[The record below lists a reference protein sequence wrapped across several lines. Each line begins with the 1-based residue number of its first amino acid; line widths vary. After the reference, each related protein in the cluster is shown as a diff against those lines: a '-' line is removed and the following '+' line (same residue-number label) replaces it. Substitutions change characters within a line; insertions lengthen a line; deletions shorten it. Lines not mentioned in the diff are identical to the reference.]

1 MSGQPAVLQV
11 VIMRDGL
18 LVGSEIF
25 VVGQYTV
32 GSAETAD
39 LRLSD
44 VSIRSHH
51 ATLFFKNGRV
61 AIQDNA
67 TGNVQVNGHR
77 ITACEVRSIDEIVIG
92 PFALKTRVMNQKPQ
106 DTVRPAPAVAALLAT
121 QPGSARPPSVAP
133 TGAPPPLR
141 PMSSGRSD
149 IVNMPST
156 TVASARRLAEA
167 PEASALSSQ
176 PAQVPARPPAGRAL
190 HLISPPPAIE
200 PLPIPPPPPAPLSEP
215 RRAAVSNT
223 PSVVVS
229 PGVASPEVRR
239 PAKAKAPS
247 SRAVKPHAPTPLVT
261 GKESPPRLLVQMCWG
276 DTKQKVTSFRKSGR
290 KGFSLTAEDV
300 RQLELGSEPLRLA
313 RHKRKG
319 EFQIFVPSGASIE
332 RRQPDGE
339 FYPAEVDS
347 EHSLTLSP
355 GESVRLCG
363 RGELHLE
370 LAVVTSFRRPF
381 TNPLARVPWLLVAT
395 VLLVGGCF
403 GAFAYRVVTTPA
415 EPTFTDPKLNAVAVR
430 LFAPKPEEKKKVEE
444 KVKALKEKAKKPEE
458 KKDSK
463 VEKVLPKAVASDTK
477 KALKSVEKLIAA
489 PAMKELLSAM
499 DKLPA
504 GGPGAKNAKEYK
516 LSGLI
521 GNQPVAATGLGS
533 FGIGAGGSGSGIKG
547 SELLRGKLGIGS
559 LGAGNVGKGKVGG
572 TVGNAVARSVSA
584 QGTIDKEAVA
594 RVINAHLHEVSS
606 CYERAL
612 LKEPGLAGKIVLEWN
627 ISLAGTVASARTKS
641 STMRSAS
648 VETCILG
655 VLKQWK
661 FPPAKG
667 AGVVV
672 SYPFMFNSV
681 GY

>member
-1 MSGQPAVLQV
+1 
-11 VIMRDGL
+11 MRDGL

-25 VVGQYTV
+25 VVGQYVV

-39 LRLSD
+39 LRLND

-67 TGNVQVNGHR
+67 SGTLQVNGHR
-77 ITACEVRSIDEIVIG
+77 ITACEIRSIDEIVIG

-106 DTVRPAPAVAALLAT
+106 DNVRPAPAVAALLAT
-121 QPGSARPPSVAP
+121 QPGSARPPSIAP
-133 TGAPPPLR
+133 PVAPPPLR

-167 PEASALSSQ
+167 PEAAALPSQ
-176 PAQVPARPPAGRAL
+176 PSPVPARPPVGRAL
-190 HLISPPPAIE
+190 HLISPPPAVE
-200 PLPIPPPPPAPLSEP
+200 PLPIPPPVPSSEP
-215 RRAAVSNT
+215 RRAAVSHT

-229 PGVASPEVRR
+229 PAVATPDVRHQAKSKASP
-239 PAKAKAPS
+239 
-247 SRAVKPHAPTPLVT
+247 SRAGKPRAPTPHVT
-261 GKESPPRLLVQMCWG
+261 GKESPPRLLVQLCWG

-290 KGFSLTAEDV
+290 KGFSLAAEDV

-339 FYPAEVDS
+339 FHPAEVDS

-355 GESVRLCG
+355 GDTARLCG

-395 VLLVGGCF
+395 VLLVGGLF
-403 GAFAYRVVTTPA
+403 GAFAYRVVTMPV
-415 EPTFTDPKLNAVAVR
+415 EPNFSDPKLSAVAVR

-444 KVKALKEKAKKPEE
+444 KVKALKEKAKKAEE
-458 KKDSK
+458 KKESK
-463 VEKVLPKAVASDTK
+463 VEKVLPKAVATDTK

-521 GNQPVAATGLGS
+521 GNQPVAAAGLGS
-533 FGIGAGGSGSGIKG
+533 FGIGAGGAGSGIKG

-594 RVINAHLHEVSS
+594 KVINAHLHEVSS

-627 ISLAGTVASARTKS
+627 ISLTGTVASARTKS